1 MIKIAFDPYTR
12 RFSSSSKQGIVEI
25 STNAVKY
32 LGGAHVTRRFDF
44 HDFKSGAFYT
54 DAGKALH
61 GNRMDPE
68 FFKTEVV
75 PKVEAAINVLVDYG
89 VDRKDIKCIATALL
103 REATNAEECI
113 KMVKD
118 ATGLYV
124 RVIPPEKEA
133 VGAVSAFLKTTSRD
147 LRGKYVVSM
156 DMGGGSTEVAVVL
169 DGKLL
174 FKQSFSVGQSLG
186 RRESIA
192 IPDSVFKD
200 EDREKVLVGT
210 GYALKKTLGVGSNAG
225 IHDRE
230 FPVEKVRAGLSK
242 EPMAKVFVEMARKL
256 GVDTIIGN
264 GTGNIFS
271 ELLYKK
277 IS

>member
-1 MIKIAFDPYTR
+1 MRRIMYDPELR
-12 RFSSSSKQGIVEI
+12 IFSSSAKQGIIEI

-32 LGGAHVTRRFDF
+32 LGGGHVTSRFDF
-44 HDFKSGAFYT
+44 KAFKSGAFYT
-54 DAGKALH
+54 EAGKALK
-61 GNRMDPE
+61 GGRMDLE
-68 FFKTEVV
+68 FFKTTVV

-103 REATNAEECI
+103 REASNADECI

-133 VGAVSAFLKTTSRD
+133 VGAVSAFLKTTNRD
-147 LRGKYVVSM
+147 LSGKYVVSM

-174 FKQSFSVGQSLG
+174 WKRSFAVGQSLG
-186 RRESIA
+186 RREGIA
-192 IPDSVFKD
+192 IPDDVFKD
-200 EDREKVLVGT
+200 DGRDKVFVGT
-210 GYALKKTLGVGSNAG
+210 GFALKKALGVGSNAG
-225 IHDRE
+225 IHDKE
-230 FPVEKVRAGLSK
+230 FPVDKVKTGLSK
-242 EPMAKVFVEMARKL
+242 EPMAKVFVETAKKL
-256 GVDTIIGN
+256 GVDTVIGN

-277 IS
+277 LS

>member
-1 MIKIAFDPYTR
+1 MVKITFDPVAR
-12 RFSSSSKQGIVEI
+12 CFSASGESGIIEI

-44 HDFKSGAFYT
+44 RDFKSGAFYT

-61 GNRMDPE
+61 GGEMDLE
-68 FFKTEVV
+68 FFKSEVV

-103 REATNAEECI
+103 REAANADECI

-124 RVIPPEKEA
+124 RVLPPEKEA
-133 VGAVSAFLKTTSRD
+133 VGAVSAFLKTTRRD

-156 DMGGGSTEVAVVL
+156 DMGGGSTELAVVL

-174 FKQSFSVGQSLG
+174 WKRSFAVGQSLG

-210 GYALKKTLGVGSNAG
+210 GYALKKALGIGSNAG
-225 IHDRE
+225 IHDKE
-230 FPVEKVRAGLSK
+230 FPVEKVKSGLSK
-242 EPMAKVFVEMARKL
+242 EPMAKVFVEMAKKL
-256 GVDTIIGN
+256 GVGTIIGN

-277 IS
+277 LN